1 MDSTGVLM
9 HGLSTKSL
17 NPPGVIHNLMRA
29 QWAGA
34 IIANSTQLKIFDAVD
49 LGFRSADE
57 VARETGIQPRA
68 AEILLN
74 ALVSLELLTKDE
86 KGYSTTEESHYYMVS
101 TSPLFVGGYFQARP
115 AFAKAWQDMAEIL
128 TTGKPGAEINKDETA
143 QEFFPDLAAALF
155 PMNFAYGQRLAEY
168 LKIAERTEKVRVL
181 DLACGSA
188 VWSIPL
194 ARANK
199 NVHVDALDF
208 APVLDVARRFTEKA
222 GVKEQYA
229 YLSGNWQDI
238 ALAENTYDVVILGH
252 ILHSEGKGRSFELL
266 SHVYGAL
273 KKGGTVAIAEFLVDS
288 SRTSP
293 AFAAMFALNMYLV
306 TTDGCVFS
314 HDELGDM
321 LNECGFVHVREM
333 PKNEHD
339 SDVMLADKV

>member
-1 MDSTGVLM
+1 M

-17 NPPGVIHNLMRA
+17 NPPGVIHDLMRA

-34 IIANSTQLKIFDAVD
+34 IIANAAQLKIFDAVD

-68 AEILLN
+68 AEIILN
-74 ALVSLELLTKDE
+74 ALVSLQLLTKDE

-115 AFAKAWQDMAEIL
+115 SFAQAWQNLSEIVK
-128 TTGKPGAEINKDETA
+128 TGKPGTEINKDETA
-143 QEFFPDLAAALF
+143 QQFFPDLAAALF
-155 PMNFAYGQRLAEY
+155 PLNFAYGQRLSEY
-168 LKIAERTEKVRVL
+168 LKISERKDKVRVL

-199 NVHVDALDF
+199 NVQVDALDF
-208 APVLDVARRFTEKA
+208 LPVLDVAKKFTEKA
-222 GVKEQYA
+222 GVKEQYR
-229 YLSGNWQDI
+229 YLAGNWQDI
-238 ALAENTYDVVILGH
+238 ALQANEYDVVILGH
-252 ILHSEGKGRSFELL
+252 ILHSEGKKRSLELL
-266 SHVYGAL
+266 KHAYDSL
-273 KKGGTVAIAEFLVDS
+273 KKGGTIAIAEFLVDS

-293 AFAAMFALNMYLV
+293 SFAAMFALNMYLV

-321 LNECGFVHVREM
+321 LNDSGFVHVREM

-339 SDVMLADKV
+339 SDVMLADKI

>member
-128 TTGKPGAEINKDETA
+128 TTGKPGAEINKDET
-143 QEFFPDLAAALF
+143 QFEVVF
-155 PMNFAYGQRLAEY
+155 
-168 LKIAERTEKVRVL
+168 V
-181 DLACGSA
+181 
-188 VWSIPL
+188 
-194 ARANK
+194 
-199 NVHVDALDF
+199 
-208 APVLDVARRFTEKA
+208 
-222 GVKEQYA
+222 
-229 YLSGNWQDI
+229 SGN
-238 ALAENTYDVVILGH
+238 
-252 ILHSEGKGRSFELL
+252 
-266 SHVYGAL
+266 
-273 KKGGTVAIAEFLVDS
+273 
-288 SRTSP
+288 
-293 AFAAMFALNMYLV
+293 
-306 TTDGCVFS
+306 
-314 HDELGDM
+314 
-321 LNECGFVHVREM
+321 
-333 PKNEHD
+333 
-339 SDVMLADKV
+339 DKLE

>member
-1 MDSTGVLM
+1 M

-17 NPPGVIHNLMRA
+17 KPPGVIHHLMRA

-34 IIANSTQLKIFDAVD
+34 IIANCAQLKIFDAVD

-101 TSPLFVGGYFQARP
+101 TSPLFVGEYFQARP
-115 AFAKAWQDMAEIL
+115 AFTQAWQNLSEIAK
-128 TTGKPGAEINKDETA
+128 TGKPGAEINRDETA
-143 QEFFPDLAAALF
+143 QQFFPDLAAALF
-155 PMNFAYGQRLAEY
+155 PLNFAYGQRLADY
-168 LKIAERTEKVRVL
+168 LKISERTEKVRVL

-199 NVHVDALDF
+199 NVQVDALDF
-208 APVLDVARRFTEKA
+208 PSVLEVAKKFTERA
-222 GVKEQYA
+222 GVKDQYN

-238 ALAENTYDVVILGH
+238 ALSDSEYDVVILGH
-252 ILHSEGKGRSFELL
+252 ILHSEGKKRSVELL
-266 SHVYGAL
+266 SHIHGAL
-273 KKGGTVAIAEFLVDS
+273 KKGGSIAIAEFLVDS

-293 AFAAMFALNMYLV
+293 AFAAMFAVNMYLV

-321 LNECGFVHVREM
+321 LNDSGFVHVREM